1 MTHLKSYD
9 PGNTLVHGRSARCK
23 QARFLGVC
31 ARLGRGGVRTG
42 DCNVA
47 NEENRVDVE
56 TIREV
61 SERSSVFRRAKRKV
75 KATVY

>member
-1 MTHLKSYD
+1 M
-9 PGNTLVHGRSARCK
+9 
-23 QARFLGVC
+23 C
-31 ARLGRGGVRTG
+31 ARLGVGGVRTG